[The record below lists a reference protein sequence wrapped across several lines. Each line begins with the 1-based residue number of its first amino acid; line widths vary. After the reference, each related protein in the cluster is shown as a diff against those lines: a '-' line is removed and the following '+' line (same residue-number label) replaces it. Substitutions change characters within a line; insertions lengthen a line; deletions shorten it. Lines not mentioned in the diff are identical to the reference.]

1 MLATGAAI
9 LLSMAAM
16 SADSLDNS
24 RKAFSNCLRTFHN
37 TAVTEKDSL
46 SSFREKVKTACE
58 AERSAYNAA
67 VVRSERSFGSSA
79 KEAEAYAAE
88 EVAMIVDVIITSFGD
103 NVGQGITLVP
113 EA

>member
-16 SADSLDNS
+16 TADSVDSS

-37 TAVTEKDSL
+37 TSVGEKLGL
-46 SSFREKVKTACE
+46 SDFREKVKIACE
-58 AERSAYNAA
+58 VERGTYSAA
-67 VVRSERSFGSSA
+67 VVRSERGFGSSV

-88 EVAMIVDVIITSFGD
+88 EIFLIVDGIMTSFGD
-103 NVGQGITLVP
+103 NVGEGITLVP
-113 EA
+113 EV